1 MDETVFFN
9 QGGVSV
15 SNARF
20 IVHGQTYAMNG
31 VTSVKQGVKHP
42 SRGAPVVLG
51 IVGLLLLLGGS
62 TTSVVWAVIILAIA
76 ALWWVKQKSEWIVVL
91 NSSSGE
97 AQALRS
103 QDRSYIDGVIGALNQ
118 SIIHRG

>member
-1 MDETVFFN
+1 MEEKVFFD

-20 IVHGQTYAMNG
+20 IVNGQTYAMNG
-31 VTSVKQGVKHP
+31 VTSVKQGVKNP
-42 SRGAPVVLG
+42 SRLGPVVLG
-51 IVGLLLLLGGS
+51 IVGFIALLSGG
-62 TTSVVWAVIILAIA
+62 TTGVVWGVILLAIA
-76 ALWWVKQKSEWIVVL
+76 ILWGVKQRSEWIVVL

-97 AQALRS
+97 TQALTS

>member
-1 MDETVFFN
+1 MEEKVFFSHN
-9 QGGVSV
+9 GVSV

-31 VTSVKQGVKHP
+31 VTSVKQAVKEP
-42 SRGAPVVLG
+42 SRLGPVILG
-51 IVGLLLLLGGS
+51 VIGLIALLNGGNGIIFGVALL
-62 TTSVVWAVIILAIA
+62 A
-76 ALWWVKQKSEWIVVL
+76 ATVLWWMRQKPEWIVVL

-97 AQALRS
+97 TQALTS
-103 QDRSYIDGVIGALNQ
+103 EDRSYISGVIEALNQ